1 MARPLKKGLSYFP
14 LDTDFLSDRK
24 IQRLSSAYG
33 CSGIC
38 IYVCALCDIYG
49 GSGYYVYYSSDF
61 CFDLGFTLG
70 LNEKLVE
77 EVMAFCVQIRLFD
90 SELLEKKQVL
100 TSAGIQLRFR
110 EISKRSSY
118 CIDPELDVSLC
129 AVTEHYAIEVGVNVT
144 ETPVD
149 GAKTPTN
156 INGNINGNTPTQ
168 KSDSNGDKTATDHGE
183 EARRAELMRMAT
195 DATRGV

>member
-1 MARPLKKGLSYFP
+1 MARPLKKGLGYFP
-14 LDTDFLSDRK
+14 LDTDFLSNRK
-24 IQRLSSAYG
+24 IQRLDSAYG
-33 CSGIC
+33 CQGIC

-49 GSGYYVYYSSDF
+49 GNGYYAHYSSDF

-110 EISKRSSY
+110 EISKRSLHR
-118 CIDPELDVSLC
+118 IDPELDISLC
-129 AVTEHYAIEVGVNVT
+129 AATGDKAIEVEVNAT
-144 ETPVD
+144 ETPVN

-156 INGNINGNTPTQ
+156 GNGNGNRNTSTQ
-168 KSDSNGDKTATDHGE
+168 KSDSNGNKTATDYGE
-183 EARRAELMRMAT
+183 EARRAELLRMAT